1 MTKIL
6 GDLIPRSNDKRNI
19 KAPVIFIIV
28 HVCSS
33 FLYLSPLLFNC
44 DSLLPF
50 VGFTASP
57 PPIRSVVF
65 QFVADKILNWGCSKC
80 FFVLMGGGSLK
91 KYEVECC
98 PLCDQGSHSVES
110 CPWVYSKCRKPNW
123 RCFGCAG
130 TEHWWNHCPWRSVIC
145 EKKGCGSPMKLCT
158 SRTQSSKGKKFLKY
172 QNILCGKF
180 IWLKDAIE
188 AAANNNA
195 GTKDK
200 VHMKVKIN
208 VTMDLNEF
216 CREFKGKS
224 SLG

>member
-1 MTKIL
+1 
-6 GDLIPRSNDKRNI
+6 
-19 KAPVIFIIV
+19 
-28 HVCSS
+28 
-33 FLYLSPLLFNC
+33 
-44 DSLLPF
+44 
-50 VGFTASP
+50 
-57 PPIRSVVF
+57 
-65 QFVADKILNWGCSKC
+65 
-80 FFVLMGGGSLK
+80 MGGGSLK
-91 KYEVECC
+91 KSEVKKTRILILYMCLLQVECC

-110 CPWVYSKCRKPNW
+110 CPWVYSKCRKPNCNGIMKLCVSKTTKNPNRKFLACQYSTCGGFQW
-123 RCFGCAG
+123 LLEAIGIQTESSTSSFEGGCFGCAG
-130 TEHWWNHCPWRSVIC
+130 TEHWWNHCLWRSVIC

-158 SRTQSSKGKKFLKY
+158 SRTESSKGKKFLKC

-180 IWLKDAIE
+180 IWLEDAIE